1 MFFICQ
7 KKLDNGYSLIYLVD
21 VMKNETKAIFSR
33 FDLSL
38 YYKIKELSEK
48 ESRTVA
54 SVIRQAVKE
63 FFERR
68 ETKTREKS
76 L

>member
-1 MFFICQ
+1 
-7 KKLDNGYSLIYLVD
+7 
-21 VMKNETKAIFSR
+21 MKNETKAIFSR

-63 FFERR
+63 FFERK
-68 ETKTREKS
+68 ESIREKS

>member
-1 MFFICQ
+1 
-7 KKLDNGYSLIYLVD
+7 
-21 VMKNETKAIFSR
+21 MKNETKAIFSR
-33 FDLSL
+33 FELSS
-38 YYKIKELSEK
+38 YYKIKELADK

-68 ETKTREKS
+68 ESIREKS

>member
-1 MFFICQ
+1 ME
-7 KKLDNGYSLIYLVD
+7 KD
-21 VMKNETKAIFSR
+21 TKAIFSR

-38 YYKIKELSEK
+38 YYKMKELSEK

-68 ETKTREKS
+68 ESIREKS